1 MNKRIIL
8 CLILVSLLVALPVS
22 ALSFSDAITGFLI
35 KPITNLFTGKISF
48 AFSSQPVSVSDQP
61 VSYLTNNNKGT
72 DNPPEGAFSWR
83 EVTSKGKCVV
93 SNPSFSEACIYYK
106 KSENQYSDQNPYGC
120 KDFKEYTEDCT
131 TSGGKGRKW
140 YCVCPYGKGSCYDK
154 QGNSIPEGTSIY
166 LGCYEE
172 DYGKVKTKLASKC
185 NMVGGQFEA
194 QGKCDLSDIKGKRK
208 VCSYKL
214 PVGCW
219 DSDAYV
225 GPRDIQQFYKGH
237 TVALSIR
244 NDKLVIDNR
253 WDKGKRGTR
262 HKRIYEHTCSGGR
275 IVSHNIGCP
284 SKESDGVCKCDADF
298 RCSIDGTQGRC
309 IDSFCKWFGKKPEN
323 SFCEKDEEC
332 ISNICSNEKCAAI
345 PNKEEIKDEIKQELD
360 IPDEEKIK
368 QDIMDELELECQG
381 CTLNDGTCVPIGH
394 RWGGQT
400 SSFYCSADSKIEEQR
415 KKDNYCQN
423 NYECI
428 SNICSNG
435 ECVEIPEEPEIPCLG
450 CDYNN
455 KCVPVGFRTADS
467 YCPETGGI
475 LQNQLDED
483 SDCKNNFECKSN
495 ICLDGKC
502 INPEEYRKNLI
513 CTINP
518 EADICS

>member
-106 KSENQYSDQNPYGC
+106 KSENHYSDQNPYGC

-172 DYGKVKTKLASKC
+172 DFKKVKTKLASKC

-360 IPDEEKIK
+360 IPDEEEIK
-368 QDIMDELELECQG
+368 DALKEDEELTEHIKEKV
-381 CTLNDGTCVPIGH
+381 LDEI
-394 RWGGQT
+394 
-400 SSFYCSADSKIEEQR
+400 
-415 KKDNYCQN
+415 
-423 NYECI
+423 
-428 SNICSNG
+428 
-435 ECVEIPEEPEIPCLG
+435 EIPEPEIPCLG
-450 CDYNN
+450 CSHGN
-455 KCVPVGFRTADS
+455 KCVPISFRTADS
-467 YCPETGGI
+467 YCPETGGT
-475 LQNQLDED
+475 LQNQLDEG

-495 ICLDGKC
+495 ICVDGKC
-502 INPEEYRKNLI
+502 LNSEKYRKDLI

-518 EADICS
+518 KADICS